1 MYTSVQSCLMILIY
15 EQQLKFINNLCR
27 YSNNNNYLKWQ
38 LLHGRSFVF
47 AGFNIANV
55 LNTFSSS
62 YAIGYH
68 FMHSPDGGGYT
79 NGHFIGIG
87 KINN

>member
-1 MYTSVQSCLMILIY
+1 MNWSLLLIY
-15 EQQLKFINNLCR
+15 GR

-68 FMHSPDGGGYT
+68 FIHSPDGGGYT

-87 KINN
+87 IKIIIAQNTQLMIIYMC

>member
-1 MYTSVQSCLMILIY
+1 MNWSLLLIY
-15 EQQLKFINNLCR
+15 GR

-68 FMHSPDGGGYT
+68 FTHSPDGGGYS

-87 KINN
+87 IKNYNSTKYNNY